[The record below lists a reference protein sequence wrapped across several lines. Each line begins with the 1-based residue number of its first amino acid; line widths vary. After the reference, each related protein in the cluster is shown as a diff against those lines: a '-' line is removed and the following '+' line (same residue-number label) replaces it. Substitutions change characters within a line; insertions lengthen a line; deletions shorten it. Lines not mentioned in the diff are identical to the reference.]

1 MPRSWVPFGGFPQMS
16 GAGNSAV
23 LSRAAPLLLLR
34 ERNPFFPRV
43 VPGKEPSA
51 PRGGRAGTT
60 AFPTA
65 GSFKGMG
72 SPTKADIHFCPRV
85 FSSRLFRKF
94 CHDLS
99 ALVGPASLPH
109 SLSKETVS
117 SFPCCRV
124 NALRSVKVLSE
135 IGRVLQSGSSPPR
148 NSPSPFVFK
157 ESQLLLF
164 FRLLKGQS
172 TLHLHRSSAGRMLRP
187 TSSSLSSAFA
197 DKGLRPR
204 ERHDLSKVTEQV
216 ICEARTPAQV
226 SDSETSAFFWRDL
239 FKPKTAQW

>member
-1 MPRSWVPFGGFPQMS
+1 
-16 GAGNSAV
+16 
-23 LSRAAPLLLLR
+23 
-34 ERNPFFPRV
+34 
-43 VPGKEPSA
+43 
-51 PRGGRAGTT
+51 
-60 AFPTA
+60 
-65 GSFKGMG
+65 MG

-187 TSSSLSSAFA
+187 TSSSQTKALGPESDMTYRRSQSKLSV
-197 DKGLRPR
+197 KPGLQPR
-204 ERHDLSKVTEQV
+204 SLTLKPVL
-216 ICEARTPAQV
+216 
-226 SDSETSAFFWRDL
+226 FFGGISL
-239 FKPKTAQW
+239 NPKQHNGDRSPL